1 MPTFGMASLSSD
13 LLHSYLQYP
22 TKIDHIIL
30 NDSEGQKIMRWL
42 FLGRFW
48 PLLNQALFLEAAGKV
63 MKIRSSLKP
72 NHHGNLS
79 CPNPWN
85 TLYVVQLSMDYFTT
99 LSHFYL
105 LLLLRWQPW
114 CRSWCTACISS
125 TRAVGWERS
134 WRSRSCRSRPSP
146 CPRSCRRDSSR
157 PSLSNRLTR
166 KRSSRC
172 FKTLQDWIT
181 DYRISHLQLPG
192 VNFINILRSPFSYK
206 IALRSFF
213 SSYSLALY
221 FGKGERFLKKGTKF
235 FFNKR
240 KKRKCLNK

>member
-1 MPTFGMASLSSD
+1 MIIFGSILTTFESSIIFGGSWESNKNSLEPKTEPPWEFKLPKSVK
-13 LLHSYLQYP
+13 HS
-22 TKIDHIIL
+22 
-30 NDSEGQKIMRWL
+30 
-42 FLGRFW
+42 
-48 PLLNQALFLEAAGKV
+48 
-63 MKIRSSLKP
+63 
-72 NHHGNLS
+72 
-79 CPNPWN
+79 
-85 TLYVVQLSMDYFTT
+85 VVQLSLDYFTT

-134 WRSRSCRSRPSP
+134 WRFRSCRSRPSP

-221 FGKGERFLKKGTKF
+221 FGKLILAQKLLIKF
-235 FFNKR
+235 WWN
-240 KKRKCLNK
+240 